1 MAAAAALRAMAEGWG
16 LSAAGVQ
23 AICAARPPLSHD
35 GLLAL
40 GAERARLEAALG
52 AKPEPSLGAKL
63 GPSLARTLADWEAV
77 ERGVRGAHALISFM
91 HQPSA
96 HNHRPAAL
104 MYGRG
109 GRSGRRWPRSDSRRA
124 RA

>member
-1 MAAAAALRAMAEGWG
+1 MAAAAALRATAVGWG

-23 AICAARPPLSHD
+23 AVCTARPPLSHD

-63 GPSLARTLADWEAV
+63 GPSLARALADWEAV
-77 ERGVRGAHALISFM
+77 ERGVRGAHVLILFT

-96 HNHRPAAL
+96 HNHRLGAL
-104 MYGRG
+104 RCGRG
-109 GRSGRRWPRSDSRRA
+109 GRSGRRWPR
-124 RA
+124 